1 MIEVAVNHHF
11 FESLA
16 LQHDAI
22 FFLAFF
28 LLLRFAFVSIRVLA
42 LVKFDLMQRASET
55 HLDEARFDDVR
66 CLLLT
71 FKLNDV
77 FAIVRIK

>member
-1 MIEVAVNHHF
+1 MIEVTIDHHF

-42 LVKFDLMQRASET
+42 LVEFDLMQ
-55 HLDEARFDDVR
+55 
-66 CLLLT
+66 
-71 FKLNDV
+71 
-77 FAIVRIK
+77 